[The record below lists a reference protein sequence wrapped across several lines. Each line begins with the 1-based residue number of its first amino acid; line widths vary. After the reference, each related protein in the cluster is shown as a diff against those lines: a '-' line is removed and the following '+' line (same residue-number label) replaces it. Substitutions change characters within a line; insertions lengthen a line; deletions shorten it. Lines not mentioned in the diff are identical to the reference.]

1 MTSLPIRGSVVAV
14 ATLRILSILYLS
26 RLAGDAAADTLP
38 ATNAPFFTPGDCWY
52 YSTWESPNP
61 SGTVLRGR
69 EWVRRVTPEG
79 EVEVTLGPGD
89 RVERIRLDRNGNY
102 IRRFTYSF
110 EPSQADLQF
119 PLVVGGTWHTAH
131 STRPS
136 DSSLPNHTEADYK
149 VIGYGTVHVP
159 AGDFDAFEV
168 RSVGSMRFEDSK
180 YPGTIITTTWYAPT
194 VRRMVKR
201 DIDYHDGRSRLGY
214 HQELISFGHL
224 ELASEPLTPA
234 ATSESQAA
242 SGAGAGDAASGTASA
257 AASGRFVGHC

>member
-1 MTSLPIRGSVVAV
+1 MTSLPIRGGAVVV
-14 ATLRILSILYLS
+14 ATLRILSILYLA
-26 RLAGDAAADTLP
+26 RLAGDAVADTQP
-38 ATNAPFFTPGDCWY
+38 SATAPLFAPGDCWY
-52 YSTWESPNP
+52 YSTWESPSL
-61 SGTVLRGR
+61 SGTVLHRR

-79 EVEVTLGPGD
+79 EVEVTLGPAD
-89 RVERIRLDRNGNY
+89 RAVRILLDRNGNY
-102 IRRFTYSF
+102 VRRFSYSF
-110 EPSQADLQF
+110 EPSQADLRF
-119 PLVVGGTWHTAH
+119 PLVVGGTWHTAY
-131 STRPS
+131 STLLS
-136 DSSLPNHTEADYK
+136 DSSLPSHTEADYK

-214 HQELISFGHL
+214 HQELMSFGHL

-234 ATSESQAA
+234 AASESDAA
-242 SGAGAGDAASGTASA
+242 HGDAASGTLSA
-257 AASGRFVGHC
+257 ATSGRFVGHC

>member
-1 MTSLPIRGSVVAV
+1 MPTLKRPGCKAREGSSA
-14 ATLRILSILYLS
+14 S
-26 RLAGDAAADTLP
+26 
-38 ATNAPFFTPGDCWY
+38 C
-52 YSTWESPNP
+52 
-61 SGTVLRGR
+61 
-69 EWVRRVTPEG
+69 
-79 EVEVTLGPGD
+79 
-89 RVERIRLDRNGNY
+89 
-102 IRRFTYSF
+102 
-110 EPSQADLQF
+110 
-119 PLVVGGTWHTAH
+119 
-131 STRPS
+131 
-136 DSSLPNHTEADYK
+136 
-149 VIGYGTVHVP
+149 
-159 AGDFDAFEV
+159 
-168 RSVGSMRFEDSK
+168 FEDTK